1 MTTSSQQFPMSR
13 AMFIGIFAMVLLLGG
28 FGSWATMTQISGA
41 IIASGQIEVDQNR
54 QIVQHPDGGVVSE
67 IFVDEGDTVAAGQL
81 LLSLDPT
88 LETSELSIIQG
99 QLFELLAR
107 RGRLTAERDGLDRI
121 NFDQRLI
128 ERAKLDP
135 EINELMQGQENLFQA
150 RRASNAQQVEQL
162 SKRKAQIANQIQGI
176 TAQQGALA
184 IQLELIE
191 QELADQQTLLDRGLA
206 QASRVM
212 ALQRSQAE
220 LIGGVGGL
228 TARQAESEGRITE
241 IDIQIA
247 GLETARSEDAISRLR
262 DQQYRVLE
270 LEERFSALN
279 ERLSRMDIRASVSGV
294 VYGLSVFTPRS
305 VIRAAE
311 PVLYLIPQ
319 DRPLVI
325 TVQVPPIH
333 IDQVFVGQNAVLRFS
348 ALDQR
353 STPELFGKV
362 VKVSPDAFTD
372 ETSRMSYYRA
382 EILLD
387 TGETDRLPASVT
399 LIPGMPVEAFIRTQ
413 DRTPLAYL
421 IKPLSDY
428 FAKAFREN

>member
-41 IIASGQIEVDQNR
+41 IIGSGQIEVDQNR

-99 QLFELLAR
+99 QLFELMAR

-128 ERAKLDP
+128 ERAELDP

-279 ERLSRMDIRASVSGV
+279 ERLSRMDIRAPVSGV

-348 ALDQR
+348 GLDQR

>member
-99 QLFELLAR
+99 QLFELMAR

>member
-81 LLSLDPT
+81 LLSQDPT

-99 QLFELLAR
+99 QLFELMAR

-121 NFDQRLI
+121 NFDQRLS

-135 EINELMQGQENLFQA
+135 EINELMKGQENLFQA

-191 QELADQQTLLDRGLA
+191 QELADHQTLLDRGLA

-220 LIGGVGGL
+220 LIRDVGGL

-247 GLETARSEDAISRLR
+247 GLETARREDAI
-262 DQQYRVLE
+262 
-270 LEERFSALN
+270 
-279 ERLSRMDIRASVSGV
+279 
-294 VYGLSVFTPRS
+294 
-305 VIRAAE
+305 
-311 PVLYLIPQ
+311 
-319 DRPLVI
+319 
-325 TVQVPPIH
+325 
-333 IDQVFVGQNAVLRFS
+333 
-348 ALDQR
+348 
-353 STPELFGKV
+353 
-362 VKVSPDAFTD
+362 
-372 ETSRMSYYRA
+372 
-382 EILLD
+382 
-387 TGETDRLPASVT
+387 
-399 LIPGMPVEAFIRTQ
+399 
-413 DRTPLAYL
+413 
-421 IKPLSDY
+421 
-428 FAKAFREN
+428 